1 MLKTVISLAGLAL
14 ASGAFAAAQ
23 DSVPA
28 TKLVPA
34 AEKPAPAQDAPAP
47 EAMTIG
53 SPAPKPEIEVFVRGE
68 EPKWFDGDK
77 VYVVEFW
84 ATWCGPCRASMPH
97 ISDLAEKYDGK
108 VVVVGVSDE
117 KVDVVRKFLDTDEW
131 KQKARYNLCTDPDR
145 STHRQYMEAAGQNG
159 IPTAFV
165 VKGGTVQ
172 WIGHPMGMDEPLEK
186 IVAGEW
192 DATAY
197 KAEFEAE
204 AAATRK
210 QMQRRREI
218 AKARK
223 DGNWDAIVTMIDE
236 DIAAAPDRQK
246 AGLRM
251 QKFMMLLTD
260 AKMPEKG
267 YAVGREIFES
277 SKDDAMTLNQLA
289 WFVLDDKRVAQRDI
303 PFALEVAKQAVT
315 ASGGDD
321 AAIMDTLARAWWESG
336 DKAKAVEWQK
346 KAVDE
351 AEGDA
356 ADEMRA
362 TLQKY
367 ESGDAPAPT
376 KKTSLRVDDADE
388 DSDSKD
394 GDAPAAKP
402 GDAPAAKPADAPT
415 APRAPRAPR
424 PGAKLTASA
433 EKVFPEIEPQGF
445 DTPEDLVA
453 FAPKANA
460 DFDSLMRIVR
470 SMRTS
475 TDEGKVSLRIAAA
488 MMSDMRPMAEAQV
501 KQFGKAGS
509 MPMAMPGAGAEGVT
523 FEVKPESDTEALLV
537 AKDAKGEMVGQPR
550 PLVKADGKW
559 WFDFEKGSGMRPGE
573 GAQTVMMANM
583 MGQDM
588 RTAMKSAAT
597 STSKRVLDGEFKS
610 AEEANSAFAQA
621 MQMQMMELM
630 GGGMG
635 GGPGGPGGPGG
646 RMGGPRGPGAPAG
659 GNAPAPPAAPPAPP
673 AGDAPKQP

>member
-1 MLKTVISLAGLAL
+1 MLKTVISLAGLVL

-28 TKLVPA
+28 AKLVPA

-47 EAMTIG
+47 EPMTIG
-53 SPAPKPEIEVFVRGE
+53 SPAPKPDIELFVRGE

-77 VYVVEFW
+77 TYVVEFW

-97 ISDLAEKYDGK
+97 ISDLADKYMDK

-117 KVDVVRKFLDTDEW
+117 KEEVVRKFLDTDEW

-186 IVAGEW
+186 IVGGSW
-192 DATAY
+192 DAAGY

-204 AAATRK
+204 ATAARK

-223 DGNWDAIVTMIDE
+223 DGNWDAIVKMIDE
-236 DIAAAPDRQK
+236 DIAAAPEGQQ
-246 AGLRM
+246 AGLKM

-267 YAVGREIFES
+267 YAVGREIFGS

-289 WFVLDDKRVAQRDI
+289 WFVLDDRRVEQRDI

-315 ASGGDD
+315 ASKGED

-346 KAVDE
+346 KAVE
-351 AEGDA
+351 QAEGDA
-356 ADEMRA
+356 ADELRS
-362 TLQKY
+362 TLEKY
-367 ESGDAPAPT
+367 QSGEAPTPT
-376 KKTSLRVDDADE
+376 KKTSLRLD
-388 DSDSKD
+388 
-394 GDAPAAKP
+394 DAPAAKP
-402 GDAPAAKPADAPT
+402 GDAPAAKPGDAPAATPGDAPT

-424 PGAKLTASA
+424 PAAKLSPSA
-433 EKVFPEIEPQGF
+433 EKVFPELEAQGF
-445 DTPEDLVA
+445 DSTDDLLA
-453 FAPKANA
+453 FVPKANS
-460 DFDSLMRIVR
+460 DYESLMRIVR
-470 SMRTS
+470 AMRSS
-475 TDEGKVSLRIAAA
+475 TDDGKVSLRIAAA
-488 MMSDMRPMAEAQV
+488 MISDMRPMAEAQV

-509 MPMAMPGAGAEGVT
+509 MPMALPGGGADGT
-523 FEVKPESDTEALLV
+523 AFEIKPESDTEALLV
-537 AKDAKGEMVGQPR
+537 AKDGTGQMIGQPR

-588 RTAMKSAAT
+588 RTAMSTAAKDT
-597 STSKRVLDGEFKS
+597 AKRVLDGEFKS
-610 AEEANSAFAQA
+610 TEEANSAFAQA

-635 GGPGGPGGPGG
+635 GPGGPGGPGG
-646 RMGGPRGPGAPAG
+646 RMGGPRGPGGPGGAPAG
-659 GNAPAPPAAPPAPP
+659 GTPPAPPAPP